1 MSESASHELD
11 LPLLSN
17 NEDITVYHYVLE
29 LHCHFERKEFEG
41 SITIFCKP
49 VKKGT
54 TDSAKLRGE
63 NLQSGCPHLDHQ
75 YASQVSIT
83 TEDIPSQ
90 HTCSDNVDSG
100 NMSAE
105 LTTEYPKC
113 YEDKVL
119 VSESKVGTIHVPSQN
134 ICKDKAC
141 EAIQPA
147 ERIVHL
153 SGCSEDNALSV
164 GETMSQH
171 PSYQAHT
178 VLDIGEEHM
187 LHYPLS
193 QKENAS
199 VTHCH
204 VIGETN
210 VKADDKNDVLPT
222 DSVRSL
228 QYKTHITENPVLSTG
243 SSHLNENSNSFEH
256 ARLNESGNETG
267 DFEMILDCW
276 EITVERVEEVIVTGG
291 LEDIDKYDLTTSDDA
306 YRTFVPWSKCGGKE
320 LDYRTDKQCVK
331 IRKKG
336 VKTAHEFPR
345 VVRLFY
351 RTHPKGYSLKWTK
364 DQDGRYA
371 NFLLIL
377 IAPITTK
384 VICFSRLPKCLRSL
398 YGNQCGP
405 RSDCSYH
412 QTTLFASILK
422 FATTV
427 GQLFAADDFSRRH
440 FQMHFFLGALRVNML
455 HAGYFYRFLFII
467 CRHLS

>member
-29 LHCHFERKEFEG
+29 LHCHFERKQFVG
-41 SITIFCKP
+41 NITIFCKP
-49 VKKGT
+49 VKKGA
-54 TDSAKLRGE
+54 TDSTKLRGE
-63 NLQSGCPHLDHQ
+63 NLQSGGLHLDHQ
-75 YASQVSIT
+75 NASKFSIT
-83 TEDIPSQ
+83 TEEIPSR
-90 HTCSDNVDSG
+90 HTCSDNADSG
-100 NMSAE
+100 NMSTE
-105 LTTEYPKC
+105 LTTEYSRC
-113 YEDKVL
+113 YEAKVL
-119 VSESKVGTIHVPSQN
+119 VSESKGGTIHVPSQN
-134 ICKDKAC
+134 FCKDKAGKS
-141 EAIQPA
+141 IQPA
-147 ERIVHL
+147 ESIAHL
-153 SGCSEDNALSV
+153 SGCCEDNALSV

-171 PSYQAHT
+171 PSYQDHT
-178 VLDIGEEHM
+178 VLDIGKEHAM
-187 LHYPLS
+187 LEYPLS
-193 QKENAS
+193 EKENAS
-199 VTHCH
+199 GTHCH
-204 VIGETN
+204 GIGETN

-228 QYKTHITENPVLSTG
+228 QYKTHITENPVLSTD
-243 SSHLNENSNSFEH
+243 SSHLNESSKCFEH
-256 ARLNESGNETG
+256 ARFEESGNEID
-267 DFEMILDCW
+267 DFEMILDCS
-276 EITVERVEEVIVTGG
+276 ELTVERVEEVIVTGG
-291 LEDIDKYDLTTSDDA
+291 LEDINKYDLTTSDDT

-371 NFLLIL
+371 NFLLTL

-405 RSDCSYH
+405 RSDW
-412 QTTLFASILK
+412 
-422 FATTV
+422 
-427 GQLFAADDFSRRH
+427 
-440 FQMHFFLGALRVNML
+440 N
-455 HAGYFYRFLFII
+455 HAVCFYT
-467 CRHLS
+467 